1 MPAEQLQFFASL
13 DFPGRTTL
21 LLSEMAE
28 KLGVSPRHLQKEVES
43 GVLTVL
49 DVRGKHASQACWRVP
64 VECYRDYVITRLSGP
79 RRRDFLGVLPPAT
92 RRDLILELQTSL
104 KS

>member
-1 MPAEQLQFFASL
+1 MPPEQLQFFASL

-21 LLSEMAE
+21 LLAEMAE
-28 KLGVSPRHLQKEVES
+28 KLGVSKRHLQKEVEA

-79 RRRDFLGVLPPAT
+79 RRSDFLAVLPPAT
-92 RRDLILELQTSL
+92 RRQLIAELQASL
-104 KS
+104 KP